1 VGQPDAKWR
10 SATRLTLNLGRLAA
24 ASKKDPS
31 GECGAARAISTSSRE
46 RSGDVESR
54 PAYPQF
60 RHTHLVP
67 SRNGGSWR
75 CGKNTGR
82 MLFV

>member
-31 GECGAARAISTSSRE
+31 GECGAARAI
-46 RSGDVESR
+46 
-54 PAYPQF
+54 QF
-60 RHTHLVP
+60 AGAFGGCGEP
-67 SRNGGSWR
+67 SRISSIPAHAPR
-75 CGKNTGR
+75 S
-82 MLFV
+82 VP